1 VLSRHARLIAIWII
15 GFAISILGPC
25 VASASPDVGQ
35 IAPRVVVRTLDGAL
49 LDLDTLRSHV
59 VVLNFWASWC
69 VPCRAE
75 MPLLEEFYQKHQADG
90 VLVIGLSVDD
100 RADWRELEKAARRVT
115 YPVALLE
122 SADANGFGSPKILPL
137 TYVIDKNGAIRARL
151 LPTRA
156 AFTEQALAL
165 IVLPLLAGPP
175 VSAPP

>member
-1 VLSRHARLIAIWII
+1 M
-15 GFAISILGPC
+15 LGPC
-25 VASASPDVGQ
+25 VVSASPDVGQ
-35 IAPRVVVRTLDGAL
+35 MAPNVIAQKLDGTAL
-49 LDLDTLRSHV
+49 NLATLHGHV

-75 MPLLEEFYQKHQADG
+75 MPLLEGFYQKHQADG
-90 VLVIGLSVDD
+90 LLVVGLSADD
-100 RADWRELEKAARRVT
+100 RGDRREMEKAAKSVT

-137 TYVIDKNGAIRARL
+137 TYVIDKNGVIRARL

-156 AFTEQALAL
+156 GFTEQALAL

-175 VSAPP
+175 VSTPP